1 MMLSPLAGYRT
12 LMARSKPN
20 AYLDR
25 LAGMNDEAKTAVLA
39 FYDEVRRA
47 KINGAS
53 YNDIIAETNLPR
65 GTVQNIVDGRNP
77 RYSVY
82 PNIEL

>member
-1 MMLSPLAGYRT
+1 
-12 LMARSKPN
+12 MARSKPN